1 MKSKASL
8 LLMEQL
14 VMILVFALA
23 AVLCL
28 QIFVYADRT
37 SREMEIQDRAVA
49 LAQNAAETLK
59 ACGSL
64 ESAAELLG
72 GTVREGTLALVRE
85 ELTLEICQTAS
96 TIPGLSQAEIRVA
109 DGEHMIFTLT
119 VAWQE
124 VAE

>member
-1 MKSKASL
+1 MKSKASV

-28 QIFVYADRT
+28 QVFVYADWT
-37 SREMEIQDRAVA
+37 SREMEIRDRAVA
-49 LAQNAAETLK
+49 LAQNGAEILK
-59 ACGSL
+59 TCGNL
-64 ESAAELLG
+64 EEAAELLG
-72 GTVREGTLALVRE
+72 GTVREGALTAARE
-85 ELTLEICQTAS
+85 ALTLKICRTA
-96 TIPGLSQAEIRVA
+96 TTVPGLARAEVRVA
-109 DGEHMIFTLT
+109 DGEDIIFTLT